1 MREALF
7 TVLQKPTVRRLKVAK
22 KAVWLARGEVDL
34 DAGLISFYALRRKGP
49 LHQPLLKTVNYRFP
63 KRKFIDRAG
72 D

>member
-1 MREALF
+1 M
-7 TVLQKPTVRRLKVAK
+7 AK